1 MNLSNKEI
9 LKTINFLLDNNETV
23 FWSNQNYE
31 VKRESNGKLIVVCTS
46 NGFTSGLQN
55 AELKEC
61 GTDKWTI
68 REYNLKNFN
77 CIHYTMFNY

>member
-1 MNLSNKEI
+1 MNSSNKEI

-31 VKRESNGKLIVVCTS
+31 VKRETNGKLIVVCTS
-46 NGFTSGLQN
+46 NGFTVGLQN
-55 AELKEC
+55 CEIKDC